1 MPLAIPPELQKITP
15 IVRRAEE
22 LDKNKDNAESQ
33 FVSYYCYQYAVLKG
47 IGMAKSDEGKKV
59 LGSLLSML
67 ETKKEAMSSFTRDE
81 AKFLCLKFA
90 NTIFDK
96 ADAEDLA
103 GAAND
108 NTSRTFYAAGTFF
121 EIMNQFYEDDDNSEE
136 LAEIKKKQLYSKWKA
151 LEIRKALKAGEKPK
165 PGGYAENQNAVY
177 EDGNEGTTTNNEEG
191 SLPAVSISSAEVVSN
206 AEGINDDDDEDGV
219 EDVTPAAAKTV
230 SKDDE
235 DKAVKTNLTAESE
248 EQQEEN
254 TTSDDNDDEGT
265 EVALGPPPSY
275 PTDIGPPP
283 PAMIPGVPPPALAK
297 DQPPPPPPAVT
308 KPPLTFTP
316 PPIIPPPA
324 PKSTPSP
331 VASAPPPKKKTG
343 FLGIGSNGGKNKKI
357 AKADFD
363 DATELT
369 RFALKAL
376 QEKDADLAA
385 KRLKEALKYLGH

>member
-1 MPLAIPPELQKITP
+1 MPLVIPPELQKITP

-90 NTIFDK
+90 DTIFDK

-103 GAAND
+103 GTATD

-121 EIMNQFYEDDDNSEE
+121 EIMNQFYEDDDESEE

-177 EDGNEGTTTNNEEG
+177 EDGNEGTKIKNEGGEV
-191 SLPAVSISSAEVVSN
+191 PAVSTPSVEVDSN
-206 AEGINDDDDEDGV
+206 VDDTNDDDDDDGV
-219 EDVTPAAAKTV
+219 EDVTPAAADTV
-230 SKDDE
+230 SKDGEDE
-235 DKAVKTNLTAESE
+235 AMNTNITAESE
-248 EQQEEN
+248 EEN
-254 TTSDDNDDEGT
+254 KNATSDDIDDEGT

-275 PTDIGPPP
+275 PTDLGPPP
-283 PAMIPGVPPPALAK
+283 PAMMPGIPPPAPAEDL
-297 DQPPPPPPAVT
+297 PPPPPPAVT

-316 PPIIPPPA
+316 PPVIPPPV
-324 PKSTPSP
+324 PKPAVLP
-331 VASAPPPKKKTG
+331 VVSAPPPKKKTG
-343 FLGIGSNGGKNKKI
+343 FLGLGSGGGKNKKI
-357 AKADFD
+357 AKAEFD

>member
-1 MPLAIPPELQKITP
+1 MPLVIPPELQKITP

-90 NTIFDK
+90 DTIFDK

-103 GAAND
+103 GTATD

-121 EIMNQFYEDDDNSEE
+121 EIMNQFYEDDDESEE
-136 LAEIKKKQLYSKWKA
+136 LAEIKRKQLYSKWKA

-177 EDGNEGTTTNNEEG
+177 EDGNEGTRTKTEVGEV
-191 SLPAVSISSAEVVSN
+191 PAVSTPSVEVDSN
-206 AEGINDDDDEDGV
+206 VDDTNDDDDDDGV
-219 EDVTPAAAKTV
+219 EDVTPAAADTV
-230 SKDDE
+230 SKEDADE
-235 DKAVKTNLTAESE
+235 AMNTNLTAKSE
-248 EQQEEN
+248 EEEN
-254 TTSDDNDDEGT
+254 ATSDDNDDEGT

-275 PTDIGPPP
+275 PTDLGPPP
-283 PAMIPGVPPPALAK
+283 PAMMPGVPPPAPAEDL
-297 DQPPPPPPAVT
+297 PPPPLPAVT

-316 PPIIPPPA
+316 PPVIPPPV
-324 PKSTPSP
+324 PKPEPSP
-331 VASAPPPKKKTG
+331 VVSAPPPKKKTG
-343 FLGIGSNGGKNKKI
+343 FLGMSSGGGKNKKI
-357 AKADFD
+357 MKAEFD